1 MESWSHVS
9 GGKGSIA
16 NDTISPSDS
25 SARSKNILMGWEL
38 KSFGNNM
45 LVSGQ
50 QQAIENQG
58 FSEFGIQELVGKRIP
73 SNPIR
78 DVLSRK
84 ESSGRMMSP
93 FMPTSS
99 SFLVEDE
106 STSKLSSSVVDSNS
120 SRDSSLFD
128 LKLGR
133 FVDQRDAHAHN
144 SKISGGAPLL
154 SSSESSTPPKRARL
168 AGLTSHT
175 AFCQVYGCNKD
186 LSSSKDYH
194 KRHKVCEVHSKTAK
208 VIVNGLEQRFC
219 QQCSRFHLLA
229 EFDDGKRSCRKR
241 LAGHNE
247 RRRKP
252 QLGIHAGRTG
262 KLLQSYNG
270 IENSVTGFALF
281 FYLSLCVRYGNS

>member
-93 FMPTSS
+93 FMPNSS

-144 SKISGGAPLL
+144 S
-154 SSSESSTPPKRARL
+154 
-168 AGLTSHT
+168 
-175 AFCQVYGCNKD
+175 
-186 LSSSKDYH
+186 
-194 KRHKVCEVHSKTAK
+194 
-208 VIVNGLEQRFC
+208 
-219 QQCSRFHLLA
+219 
-229 EFDDGKRSCRKR
+229 
-241 LAGHNE
+241 
-247 RRRKP
+247 
-252 QLGIHAGRTG
+252 
-262 KLLQSYNG
+262 
-270 IENSVTGFALF
+270 
-281 FYLSLCVRYGNS
+281 